1 MTTNSQH
8 AEDGQPRTAAMNRGF
23 DVLELVVDSGQVRL
37 AEVAKALG
45 ISRATAFRAL
55 SALRRRGYI
64 EHVPSE
70 QIYRLGTG
78 FITLAARSAASSIVR
93 LASSVMADLRNETL
107 ETVNLALMRG
117 GQLIYVSV
125 FDGPQALRITPKVG
139 AEAALHATALGKAV
153 LMMMS
158 PEDQDRLLGSEPYRT
173 FTPNTIVSRKALDQ
187 ELATSLARGYSV
199 DREEE
204 EPGGMCLAVPIVDER
219 GYPFGGLSV
228 AGPVTR
234 MRRLGERQLG
244 RRLRE
249 CSDEIGTKLQAGRE
263 KSAKVPRASHR
274 SV

>member
-1 MTTNSQH
+1 MPTNSQQ
-8 AEDGQPRTAAMNRGF
+8 AEHPRPRTAAMNRGF

-93 LASSVMADLRNETL
+93 LASSVMADLRNETR

-117 GQLIYVSV
+117 GRLIYVSI
-125 FDGPQALRITPKVG
+125 FDGPQALRITPRVG

-158 PEDQDRLLGSEPYRT
+158 PDDQDLLLGTNRIPR
-173 FTPNTIVSRKALDQ
+173 SRRIQSPLGKPS
-187 ELATSLARGYSV
+187 TKNS
-199 DREEE
+199 
-204 EPGGMCLAVPIVDER
+204 
-219 GYPFGGLSV
+219 
-228 AGPVTR
+228 
-234 MRRLGERQLG
+234 RRLWRVVILSTGKKRNLVACAWPCQLSMSVTT
-244 RRLRE
+244 RLE
-249 CSDEIGTKLQAGRE
+249 
-263 KSAKVPRASHR
+263 ASL
-274 SV
+274 

>member
-1 MTTNSQH
+1 MTASSRQV
-8 AEDGQPRTAAMNRGF
+8 EDPRPRTAAMNRGF

-93 LASSVMADLRNETL
+93 VASSVMADLRNETL

-117 GQLIYVSV
+117 GRLIYVSV

-153 LMMMS
+153 LMMM
-158 PEDQDRLLGSEPYRT
+158 PVDDQDRLLGGEPYPA
-173 FTPNTIVSRKALDQ
+173 FTESTIVSRKGLDQ

-204 EPGGMCLAVPIVDER
+204 ELGGMCLAAPIVDER

-244 RRLRE
+244 RRVRE
-249 CSDEIGTKLQAGRE
+249 SAVEIGTKLHAGRE
-263 KSAKVPRASHR
+263 KPAKEARAAHHR
-274 SV
+274 E